1 MTETP
6 PLARARRGLSGTGLC
21 LSGGGYR
28 AMLFHAGVL
37 ARLNAAGALGTLDR
51 VSAVSGGSITA
62 GTLAVAWE
70 ELRFDDDGV
79 AENFSE
85 LVLEPIRKLASRRLD
100 VGAVL
105 LGAVAPRLTA
115 SAIAARAFD
124 RHLFGGR
131 SLQDL
136 PDTPRFVF
144 NATNLATGVLLRFS
158 KPYIAEYLVGM
169 VPHPTVP
176 ISQAVAASAAFPPFF
191 SPATLRIP
199 VEDWVSQ
206 KGNKHTEEPFRN
218 EVRLTDGGVYDNLA
232 VETVW
237 KRHKTVYVS
246 DAGKALPVRSRP
258 RWDWAFGTYRVL
270 TVIDNQVRAQRKRA
284 LVKGFNDEAD
294 EHEGFLVSIGTP
306 LESYSSA
313 AHVGGGSAIHSPK
326 RPTDRVD
333 ESVVERLAAYPT
345 RLTRVPDDVAEQLVN
360 WGFIATDAAMRN
372 FSDPDL
378 PEAPLPYPQRSMRR

>member
-6 PLARARRGLSGTGLC
+6 LPARPRRSLTGTGLC

-37 ARLNAAGALGTLDR
+37 ARLNAAGALVTLDR

-62 GTLAVAWE
+62 GALAVAWE
-70 ELRFDDDGV
+70 DLRFDDHGV
-79 AENFSE
+79 AENFDG
-85 LVLEPIRKLASRRLD
+85 LVLEPLRKLASRRLD

-105 LGAVAPRLTA
+105 LGAVAPRLSA

-124 RHLFGGR
+124 RHLYGGR
-131 SLQDL
+131 TLQDL
-136 PDTPRFVF
+136 PDRPRFVF

-158 KPYIAEYLVGM
+158 KPYIAEYLVGK

-176 ISQAVAASAAFPPFF
+176 VSQAVAASAAFPPFF

-199 VEDWVSQ
+199 AEDWVTQ
-206 KGNKHTEEPFRN
+206 QGNKYTEAPFRS

-258 RWDWAFGTYRVL
+258 PWDWALGTYRVL
-270 TVIDNQVRAQRKRA
+270 SVIDNQVRAQRKRA
-284 LVKGFNDEAD
+284 LVKGFTEETD
-294 EHEGFLVSIGTP
+294 EHDGFLVSIGTP
-306 LESYSSA
+306 LQSYSWA
-313 AHVGGGSAIHSPK
+313 GGVDEDTADHSPE
-326 RPTDRVD
+326 RPRHRVD
-333 ESVVERLAAYPT
+333 ESVVQRLAAYPT
-345 RLTRVPDDVAEQLVN
+345 RLTRVPDDIAEQLVN
-360 WGFIATDAAMRN
+360 WGFAATDAAMRS
-372 FSDPDL
+372 FRDPEL
-378 PEAPLPYPQRSMRR
+378 PGVELPYPDRSMTP